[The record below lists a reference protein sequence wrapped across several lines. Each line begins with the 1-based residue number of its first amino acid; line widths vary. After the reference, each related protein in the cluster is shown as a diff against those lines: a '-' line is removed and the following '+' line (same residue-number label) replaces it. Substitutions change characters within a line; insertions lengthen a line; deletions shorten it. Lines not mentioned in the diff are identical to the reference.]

1 MSGLSDAQLYQY
13 LADDPGGPV
22 AMLNLLRFKP
32 DGGAE
37 RYIEYVAAVQE
48 FGPRFGLKLVFAGN
62 GDTALVA
69 GPGQDWDM
77 VAIVEYPSRQAF
89 VEMVRSPEYQAVEH
103 LRAEALIEATLQPT
117 QALPV

>member
-1 MSGLSDAQLYQY
+1 MSGLSEGQLDQY
-13 LADDPGGPV
+13 LAEDPGGPV

-37 RYIEYVAAVQE
+37 RYLEYVAAVQQ
-48 FGPRFGLKLVFAGN
+48 FGPRFGLELVFAGT

-69 GPGQDWDM
+69 GPGHDWDM
-77 VAIVEYPSRQAF
+77 VAIVQYPSRQAF

-103 LRAEALIEATLQPT
+103 LRAEALIDATLQAT
-117 QALPV
+117 RALPV

>member
-1 MSGLSDAQLYQY
+1 MQLDQY
-13 LADDPGGPV
+13 LAEDPGGPV

-37 RYIEYVAAVQE
+37 RYLEYRDALQE

-62 GDTALVA
+62 GGTALVA
-69 GPGQDWDM
+69 APGQDWDM

-103 LRAEALIEATLQPT
+103 LRAEALIESILQPT